1 MKFFI
6 RLNSLSSLACEL
18 QEITASDAH
27 RARLAGPVA
36 AANWGKGNGS
46 EAVLWQVE
54 TFAGA
59 GVGMGQWNAT
69 PPIPQEVS
77 DDIR

>member
-18 QEITASDAH
+18 QEITAPDAH
-27 RARLAGPVA
+27 RAFLAGPVA

-46 EAVLWQVE
+46 EAVRWQVE
-54 TFAGA
+54 TFAGQ
-59 GVGMGQWNAT
+59 GIGIGQWNAT
-69 PPIPQEVS
+69 PLIPQE
-77 DDIR
+77 DDE